1 MEGKQVL
8 PKQECEVSDSNIIT
22 PGTEFMHQLSEAL
35 KSYISSR
42 ISSDDSLWKDIMV
55 SYAYKVHIKL

>member
-22 PGTEFMHQLSEAL
+22 PGTDFMHQISNAL
-35 KSYISSR
+35 KSYISSK
-42 ISSDDSLWKDIMV
+42 ISSDPLWKGIMV
-55 SYAYKVHIKL
+55 W

>member
-35 KSYISSR
+35 QSYISSR
-42 ISSDDSLWKDIMV
+42 ISSDSLWKDIMV
-55 SYAYKVHIKL
+55 